1 MAVKLKLTP
10 EKGAEA
16 EIAHAHTIHQ
26 QAQVVPW
33 KLSTFEDCFTKPYY
47 GVFAYE
53 NEQVIGYA
61 IVLEVADEATLMD
74 IAVDDAFRGQGV
86 GRALVDYV
94 LTASEQNGMIEMWLE
109 VRESNLAAIKLYEK
123 LLHHEKLRG
132 QLIKD
137 GEGKRQNN
145 EMVKSRLLSS
155 LSAALRSA
163 FTYSASE

>member
-10 EKGAEA
+10 EKGTEA

-61 IVLEVADEATLMD
+61 RWVEGLAAPDYYGRMSLGSLEQLWIRADGLASQLKK
-74 IAVDDAFRGQGV
+74 FRDEEH
-86 GRALVDYV
+86 ALVKLHLLLNPRNCLGERV
-94 LTASEQNGMIEMWLE
+94 AVRLVAS
-109 VRESNLAAIKLYEK
+109 
-123 LLHHEKLRG
+123 
-132 QLIKD
+132 
-137 GEGKRQNN
+137 
-145 EMVKSRLLSS
+145 
-155 LSAALRSA
+155 
-163 FTYSASE
+163 T

>member
-10 EKGAEA
+10 EKGTEA

-94 LTASEQNGMIEMWLE
+94 LTASEQNRMIEMWLE
-109 VRESNLAAIKLYEK
+109 GRESNLAAIKLYESSGFEHIETRK
-123 LLHHEKLRG
+123 NYYTTKSYEANSLRT
-132 QLIKD
+132 
-137 GEGKRQNN
+137 GKENAKI
-145 EMVKSRLLSS
+145 MKWSKAV
-155 LSAALRSA
+155 
-163 FTYSASE
+163 Y

>member
-109 VRESNLAAIKLYEK
+109 VRESNLAAIKLYESLGFEHIETRK
-123 LLHHEKLRG
+123 NYYTTKSYEANSPRT
-132 QLIKD
+132 
-137 GEGKRQNN
+137 GKENAKI
-145 EMVKSRLLSS
+145 MKWSKSV
-155 LSAALRSA
+155 
-163 FTYSASE
+163 Y